1 MFNKII
7 LIIAT
12 TLTIMFVTGSY
23 TFYQYSVLK
32 SLERN
37 VESAIVKGID
47 PITVR
52 CAYSIQTDAICIA
65 YGTVSGK
72 ESISPPTPAKK

>member
-1 MFNKII
+1 MFNKVI

-12 TLTIMFVTGSY
+12 TVTIMFVSGSY

-52 CAYSIQTDAICIA
+52 CAYAIQTDPICIA
-65 YGTVSGK
+65 YG
-72 ESISPPTPAKK
+72 SISNNATPSTPAKK

>member
-1 MFNKII
+1 MFNKVI

-12 TLTIMFVTGSY
+12 TVTIMFVSGSY

-52 CAYSIQTDAICIA
+52 CAYAIQTDPICIA
-65 YGTVSGK
+65 YG
-72 ESISPPTPAKK
+72 SISNNTAPSTPAKK

>member
-1 MFNKII
+1 MFNKVI

-12 TLTIMFVTGSY
+12 TVTIMFVTGSY

-52 CAYSIQTDAICIA
+52 CAYAIQTDPICIA
-65 YGTVSGK
+65 YG
-72 ESISPPTPAKK
+72 SISNNNVPPSTPAKK